1 LTPVLEQV
9 IGELQLAWPDAVIE
23 TDLAIKEPVDCDR
36 TKIGQLSSNLLGNA
50 ITYGDPGKPIR
61 VTAKT
66 QTNGAFE
73 LTVTNFG
80 APLSGKAMQNLFK
93 PFSRGDRPSQQGLG
107 LGLFIAAEIARAHEG
122 TLTADSTATQTT
134 FVFTMPPAH

>member
-1 LTPVLEQV
+1 
-9 IGELQLAWPDAVIE
+9 
-23 TDLAIKEPVDCDR
+23 
-36 TKIGQLSSNLLGNA
+36 LLGNA

-61 VTAKT
+61 VVAKT
-66 QTNGAFE
+66 QDDGAFE